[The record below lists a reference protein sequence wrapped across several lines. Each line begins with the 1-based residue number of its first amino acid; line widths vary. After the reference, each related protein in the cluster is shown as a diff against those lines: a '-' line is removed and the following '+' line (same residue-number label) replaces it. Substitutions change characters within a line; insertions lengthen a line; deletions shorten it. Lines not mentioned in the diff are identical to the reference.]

1 MLVLLPVCRD
11 DAYIPPARSKRCSRA
26 ETIYLINSLEELE
39 IIKRT
44 DGRKHKN
51 CELFKAARLN
61 EGGFAD
67 RDATQ
72 VKNKWN
78 VVANQLAK
86 FVFFR

>member
-1 MLVLLPVCRD
+1 M
-11 DAYIPPARSKRCSRA
+11 AARSKRWSRA

-51 CELFKAARLN
+51 CELFKVVAARLN

-78 VVANQLAK
+78 VVANRVVAK